1 MLAVIVYH
9 LGFSWAPGGLL
20 GVGVFFT
27 LSGYL
32 ITDLLLEQVGEG
44 GIKLG
49 SFWLARA
56 RRLFPALYVMLL
68 VVVVWITVIGPR
80 QSTDFPGAVFSAVL
94 YLNNWWLIVH
104 KVSYFEQFA
113 APQPLNHLWSLSV
126 EEQFYLLWPLLI
138 MVAVHFL
145 RERRPGSG
153 LRPRLAIVTLA
164 LAVLSAIVM
173 AAIYHPAS
181 DPSRVYYGTDTR
193 AQELLIG
200 AVLAMLWPSGRLR
213 AGITTGARNTID
225 AIGAI
230 GLLGILYMYWRST
243 EYSPFLYRGG
253 FVVLSLATAM
263 LIAALVHPAARISKL
278 VGARPLRWIGVRSYG
293 IYLWHFPIIV
303 LTGWSAVRGVPLG
316 RAALQI
322 AATFAIAA
330 VSWRYLEDPIRHGA
344 LHRLWRRHFSG
355 KRAKLSSREL
365 AWAGAGIFLLG
376 VAGVGL
382 AGAATKKTAES
393 VQSAKFAKTFK
404 AKTTPKIAHRTVCRS
419 VAHIGDSTSL
429 GLESP
434 EYLPDPRLRI
444 SAQYA
449 RVGATTSYLDIS
461 GGRSIVERYE
471 DQPNGQEAAE
481 SLKARN
487 RNGCWVLALGTNEAA
502 NVAAGSTYTYRDRIN
517 IMMHTI
523 GNAPVMWVAVKTL
536 VTSGPYA
543 ETNMKAWDEALV
555 RACNDYPNMRVYNWP
570 GVVKENWYVTDGIH
584 FTSNG
589 YAHRAH
595 EIADALLEAF
605 PEGEPVDR
613 TNSSNCVVQP
623 KLYEPPPP
631 KQPPASPT
639 TTTAVPTSPR
649 G

>member
-1 MLAVIVYH
+1 
-9 LGFSWAPGGLL
+9 
-20 GVGVFFT
+20 
-27 LSGYL
+27 
-32 ITDLLLEQVGEG
+32 
-44 GIKLG
+44 
-49 SFWLARA
+49 
-56 RRLFPALYVMLL
+56 
-68 VVVVWITVIGPR
+68 
-80 QSTDFPGAVFSAVL
+80 
-94 YLNNWWLIVH
+94 
-104 KVSYFEQFA
+104 
-113 APQPLNHLWSLSV
+113 
-126 EEQFYLLWPLLI
+126 
-138 MVAVHFL
+138 
-145 RERRPGSG
+145 
-153 LRPRLAIVTLA
+153 
-164 LAVLSAIVM
+164 
-173 AAIYHPAS
+173 
-181 DPSRVYYGTDTR
+181 
-193 AQELLIG
+193 
-200 AVLAMLWPSGRLR
+200 MLWPSGRLR

-263 LIAALVHPAARISKL
+263 LIAALVHPGGEHLEAGRGAPAALDRGALIRHLPVAFPDHRADRL
-278 VGARPLRWIGVRSYG
+278 VGG
-293 IYLWHFPIIV
+293 
-303 LTGWSAVRGVPLG
+303 RGVPLG

-344 LHRLWRRHFSG
+344 CTAYGAGTSRASGRNSAAASSHGSAPGSSCSASPGSAWPAQRPRRQP
-355 KRAKLSSREL
+355 RTSSRRSSRRPSRR
-365 AWAGAGIFLLG
+365 
-376 VAGVGL
+376 
-382 AGAATKKTAES
+382 KRRRRS
-393 VQSAKFAKTFK
+393 
-404 AKTTPKIAHRTVCRS
+404 PHRTVCRS

-487 RNGCWVLALGTNEAA
+487 RNGCWVSALGTNEAA

-517 IMMHTI
+517 KMMHTI

-555 RACNDYPNMRVYNWP
+555 RACNDYPNMRGLQLARGRQGKLVHPRRHPLHEQRLQPPRARDRRRTARSIPRRRAGRPHQLVELRRDPKLSDAQAEEPPAPRDDDHDRPDRRRRRISGYGSKP
-570 GVVKENWYVTDGIH
+570 GGPSGRAPTPVRLRGSSSGRASPPVRAQFTRPARPREVISIRRSLPVDPGRQAARRSALAEVQDPVVVRGVGVVGVGN
-584 FTSNG
+584 
-589 YAHRAH
+589 A
-595 EIADALLEAF
+595 LEATA
-605 PEGEPVDR
+605 R
-613 TNSSNCVVQP
+613 TARPGSEIRCGRH
-623 KLYEPPPP
+623 
-631 KQPPASPT
+631 
-639 TTTAVPTSPR
+639 PR
-649 G
+649 RNTGSQRACHGR